1 MEKLI
6 DKYRPADYED
16 CFSRTLIGGERMK
29 PRDLLELVFVRYPE
43 PVSWLMKLRNVFV
56 KPFVLKAGGGFAD
69 MVIEENET
77 ELVMGK
83 RDKHLDFYIVL
94 ECEPPLQGRQCV
106 SISTLVNY
114 NNCLGRIYF
123 FVIRLF
129 HVAIVKSLA
138 VRAARIWSREHGE
151 KYS

>member
-1 MEKLI
+1 
-6 DKYRPADYED
+6 
-16 CFSRTLIGGERMK
+16 MK

-43 PVSWLMKLRNVFV
+43 PVSWLMKLRNAFV
-56 KPFVLKAGGGFAD
+56 KPFGLKAGGGFAD

-83 RDKHLDFYIVL
+83 RDKYLDFYIVL